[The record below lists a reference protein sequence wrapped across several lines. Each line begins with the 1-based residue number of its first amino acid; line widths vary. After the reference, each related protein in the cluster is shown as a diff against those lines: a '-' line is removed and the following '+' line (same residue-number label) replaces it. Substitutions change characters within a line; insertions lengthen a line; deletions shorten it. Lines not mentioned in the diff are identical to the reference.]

1 MKIRNLFAIT
11 ALAASVCFA
20 TDASTGS
27 VTDATKTAPAT
38 EQTPAEQAKVAD
50 GSTSSPTGGS
60 EATEIGKV
68 PEPAEGVAEPTVA
81 DKCLAAVEEA
91 GKSIPSNA
99 VTAKFTYGE
108 ALSNAG
114 ELLYEYEKDPESP
127 VVKTLT
133 ENCDTYVKL
142 VAAQAETQT
151 LRNRTA
157 ENWEKRAATARSIEA
172 IQEQINQARSGKV
185 NDLEAEKAKL
195 QDQGARLQAEM
206 QQNQE
211 KFKAEAA
218 AQQAALRAAGKREAD
233 LQKKL
238 AAEKKALAEERAKAE
253 ARQADAMNKLNELQS
268 KLIQVTKDAR
278 GIILSMSDILFDV
291 NKATLKADL
300 KTSLAKVAGILSVYQ
315 QFNVSIEGHTDN
327 TGSEDHNMK
336 LSQQRADN
344 VKSFLVEQGIDAG
357 RLTAKGLGMT
367 TPIADNKTKEGRQKN
382 RRVDLVIQDKALQD
396 GSTSSPTDGAEG
408 KVPEP
413 AEGPAE
419 APAAPAAEPAK
430 K

>member
-1 MKIRNLFAIT
+1 MKTRNLFVIS

-20 TDASTGS
+20 
-27 VTDATKTAPAT
+27 
-38 EQTPAEQAKVAD
+38 AD

-60 EATEIGKV
+60 EATEIDKV
-68 PEPAEGVAEPTVA
+68 PEPVEGAAEQTVAE
-81 DKCLAAVEEA
+81 KCLAAVENA
-91 GKSIPSNA
+91 GKAIPSNA

-108 ALSNAG
+108 ALANAG
-114 ELLYEYEKDPESP
+114 ELSYALEKDPESAT
-127 VVKTLT
+127 VQTLT
-133 ENCDTYVKL
+133 ANCDTYVKL
-142 VAAQAETQT
+142 IAAQAETQA

-211 KFKAEAA
+211 KFQAEAA
-218 AQQAALRAAGKREAD
+218 AQQAALKAAGKREAD
-233 LQKKL
+233 LQKQQADLQKQL
-238 AAEKKALAEERAKAE
+238 EAEKKALAEERAKAE
-253 ARQADAMNKLNELQS
+253 ARQAEAMNKLNELQS

-291 NKATLKADL
+291 NKASLKADL

-315 QFNVSIEGHTDN
+315 QFNVSIEGNTDN
-327 TGSEDHNMK
+327 TGSAEHNMK

-344 VKSFLVEQGIDAG
+344 VKNFLVEQGIDAG

-367 TPIADNKTKEGRQKN
+367 MPIADNKTKEGRQKN
-382 RRVDLVIQDKALQD
+382 RRVDLVIQDKALQN
-396 GSTSSPTDGAEG
+396 
-408 KVPEP
+408 
-413 AEGPAE
+413 
-419 APAAPAAEPAK
+419 AAPAAEPAAPAEGAAPEAK
-430 K
+430 

>member
-1 MKIRNLFAIT
+1 MKTRNLFVIS

-20 TDASTGS
+20 AE
-27 VTDATKTAPAT
+27 APAAT
-38 EQTPAEQAKVAD
+38 ETPAPAEAAAPAEQPKAAETSAVAEQPAEV
-50 GSTSSPTGGS
+50 T
-60 EATEIGKV
+60 AA
-68 PEPAEGVAEPTVA
+68 EPAAEQTVAE
-81 DKCLAAVEEA
+81 KCLAAVENA
-91 GKSIPSNA
+91 GKAIPSNA

-108 ALSNAG
+108 ALANAG
-114 ELLYEYEKDPESP
+114 ELSYAFEKDPESAT
-127 VVKTLT
+127 VQTLT
-133 ENCDTYVKL
+133 ANCDTYVKL
-142 VAAQAETQT
+142 IAAQAETQA

-211 KFKAEAA
+211 KFQAEAA
-218 AQQAALRAAGKREAD
+218 AQQAALKAAGKREAD

-253 ARQADAMNKLNELQS
+253 ARQAEAMNKLNELQS

-315 QFNVSIEGHTDN
+315 QFNVSIEGNTDN
-327 TGSEDHNMK
+327 TGSAEHNMK

-344 VKSFLVEQGIDAG
+344 VKNFLVEQGIDAS

-367 TPIADNKTKEGRQKN
+367 MPIADNKTKEGRQKN

-396 GSTSSPTDGAEG
+396 GSEGNAPESVEGAAEG
-408 KVPEP
+408 
-413 AEGPAE
+413 
-419 APAAPAAEPAK
+419 AAPAAAPAVEPARK
-430 K
+430 

>member
-1 MKIRNLFAIT
+1 MKMKNLFVISAF
-11 ALAASVCFA
+11 AAAFCFA
-20 TDASTGS
+20 AEETAP
-27 VTDATKTAPAT
+27 AAAPAAEAPAT
-38 EQTPAEQAKVAD
+38 EQAPA
-50 GSTSSPTGGS
+50 
-60 EATEIGKV
+60 
-68 PEPAEGVAEPTVA
+68 AEPNAVDNCKA
-81 DKCLAAVEEA
+81 ALDAASKDMPANAVSAKYSLAAA
-91 GKSIPSNA
+91 KSTLA
-99 VTAKFTYGE
+99 DLEDAYKD
-108 ALSNAG
+108 
-114 ELLYEYEKDPESP
+114 DPESETT
-127 VVKTLT
+127 KALAAK
-133 ENCDTYVKL
+133 CDIYAKI
-142 VAAQAETQT
+142 VAAQAETQK
-151 LRNRTA
+151 LRNHTA

-218 AQQAALRAAGKREAD
+218 AQQAALKAAGKREAD

-253 ARQADAMNKLNELQS
+253 ARQAEAMNKLNELQS
-268 KLIQVTKDAR
+268 KLIQVSKDAR

-291 NKATLKADL
+291 NKASLKADL

-367 TPIADNKTKEGRQKN
+367 RPIADNKTKEGRQKN

-396 GSTSSPTDGAEG
+396 VPAPAGA
-408 KVPEP
+408 
-413 AEGPAE
+413 PAE

-430 K
+430 

>member
-1 MKIRNLFAIT
+1 MKTRNLFVIS

-20 TDASTGS
+20 AE
-27 VTDATKTAPAT
+27 APAAAAAET
-38 EQTPAEQAKVAD
+38 PAPAEQAKAA
-50 GSTSSPTGGS
+50 
-60 EATEIGKV
+60 EAPAAEQ
-68 PEPAEGVAEPTVA
+68 PAEPAAEQTVAE
-81 DKCLAAVEEA
+81 KCLAAVENA
-91 GKSIPSNA
+91 GKAIPSNA

-108 ALSNAG
+108 ALANAG
-114 ELLYEYEKDPESP
+114 ELSYALEKDPESAT
-127 VVKTLT
+127 VQTLT
-133 ENCDTYVKL
+133 ANCDTYVKL
-142 VAAQAETQT
+142 IAAQAETQA

-172 IQEQINQARSGKV
+172 IQEQINQARSGKM

-211 KFKAEAA
+211 KFQAEAA
-218 AQQAALRAAGKREAD
+218 AQQAALKAASKREAD
-233 LQKKL
+233 LQKQQADLQKQL
-238 AAEKKALAEERAKAE
+238 EAEKKALAEERAKAE
-253 ARQADAMNKLNELQS
+253 ARQAEAMNKLNELQS

-291 NKATLKADL
+291 NKASLKADL

-315 QFNVSIEGHTDN
+315 QFNVSIEGNTDN
-327 TGSEDHNMK
+327 TGSAEHNMK

-344 VKSFLVEQGIDAG
+344 VKNFLVEQGIDAG

-367 TPIADNKTKEGRQKN
+367 MPIADNKTKEGRQKN
-382 RRVDLVIQDKALQD
+382 RRVDLVIQDKALQQN
-396 GSTSSPTDGAEG
+396 AEP
-408 KVPEP
+408 VAEPAAP
-413 AEGPAE
+413 AEG
-419 APAAPAAEPAK
+419 AAPAAEPAK

>member
-1 MKIRNLFAIT
+1 MKTRNLFVIS

-20 TDASTGS
+20 AE
-27 VTDATKTAPAT
+27 APAAAAAET
-38 EQTPAEQAKVAD
+38 PAPAEQAKAA
-50 GSTSSPTGGS
+50 
-60 EATEIGKV
+60 EAPAAEQ
-68 PEPAEGVAEPTVA
+68 PAEPAAEQTVAE
-81 DKCLAAVEEA
+81 KCLAAVENA
-91 GKSIPSNA
+91 GKAIPSNA

-108 ALSNAG
+108 ALANAG
-114 ELLYEYEKDPESP
+114 ELSYALEKDPESAT
-127 VVKTLT
+127 VQTLT
-133 ENCDTYVKL
+133 ANCDTYVKL
-142 VAAQAETQT
+142 IAAQAETQA

-211 KFKAEAA
+211 KFQAEAA
-218 AQQAALRAAGKREAD
+218 AQQAALKAASKREAD
-233 LQKKL
+233 LQKQQADLQKQL
-238 AAEKKALAEERAKAE
+238 EAEKKALAEERAKAE
-253 ARQADAMNKLNELQS
+253 ARQAEAMNKLNELQS

-291 NKATLKADL
+291 NKASLKADL

-315 QFNVSIEGHTDN
+315 QFNVSIEGNTDN
-327 TGSEDHNMK
+327 TGSAEHNMK

-344 VKSFLVEQGIDAG
+344 VKNFLVEQGIDAG

-367 TPIADNKTKEGRQKN
+367 MPIADNKTKEGRQKN
-382 RRVDLVIQDKALQD
+382 RRVDLVIQDKALQQN
-396 GSTSSPTDGAEG
+396 AE
-408 KVPEP
+408 
-413 AEGPAE
+413 
-419 APAAPAAEPAK
+419 PAAEPAAPAEGAAPAASPAK
-430 K
+430 

>member
-1 MKIRNLFAIT
+1 MKTRNLFVIS
-11 ALAASVCFA
+11 ALVASVCFA
-20 TDASTGS
+20 
-27 VTDATKTAPAT
+27 
-38 EQTPAEQAKVAD
+38 AD

-60 EATEIGKV
+60 EATEIDKV
-68 PEPAEGVAEPTVA
+68 PEPVEGAAEQTIAE
-81 DKCLAAVEEA
+81 KCLAAVENA
-91 GKSIPSNA
+91 GKAIPSNA

-108 ALSNAG
+108 ALANAG
-114 ELLYEYEKDPESP
+114 ELSYALEKDPESAT
-127 VVKTLT
+127 VQTLT
-133 ENCDTYVKL
+133 ANCDTYVKL
-142 VAAQAETQT
+142 IAAQAETQA

-211 KFKAEAA
+211 KFQAEAA
-218 AQQAALRAAGKREAD
+218 AQQAALKAASKREAD
-233 LQKKL
+233 LQKQQADLQKQL
-238 AAEKKALAEERAKAE
+238 EAEKKALAEERAKAE
-253 ARQADAMNKLNELQS
+253 ARQAEAMNKLNELQS

-291 NKATLKADL
+291 NKASLKADL

-315 QFNVSIEGHTDN
+315 QFNVSIEGNTDN
-327 TGSEDHNMK
+327 TGSAEHNMK

-344 VKSFLVEQGIDAG
+344 VKNFLVEQGIDAG

-367 TPIADNKTKEGRQKN
+367 MPIADNKTKEGRQKN
-382 RRVDLVIQDKALQD
+382 RRVDLVIQDKALQQNAE
-396 GSTSSPTDGAEG
+396 PTAE
-408 KVPEP
+408 
-413 AEGPAE
+413 
-419 APAAPAAEPAK
+419 PAAPAEGAAPEAK
-430 K
+430 